1 MIKKLNKADQFG
13 IFQKYSWDNDLSDF
27 AEYNLIYGWNYSGK
41 TILSRIFRCFELNE
55 IHKDYLDGS
64 FEIED
69 ADGKKIDQKKLEQS
83 PAIRVFNSDFI
94 KENFKWDEE
103 EIEPI
108 FMLGEENIQLQ
119 ANLKENKV
127 KLESKSNEIAQIA
140 QTISEKKDNINHKL
154 TQKAREIR
162 DLLTIYPYTKSHF
175 ERNIEAVKDNPQD
188 FSLVPKD
195 FQTYLQKVSSTEKK
209 DTIQEICLTVNNLED
224 FSEPIEQLL
233 SKTVVAQ
240 VIEKLKENK
249 DLSDWVKKGIELHA
263 EKTTCEFCGN
273 ELPSGLIENLN
284 KHFSED
290 YESVIQESDKIINTV
305 EREKISTSLPD
316 EAKLYKELQ
325 RDYKTFKNS
334 VEEEIKIYN
343 QEIDNLKNVLENK
356 KSKAFNSLTLS
367 KPNSNHDKLNTETE
381 KINQIIQKHNTKSE
395 NYDDEKKEAE
405 TKLCLHYASDFVIK
419 EQYFEALQEIT
430 DKETE
435 LASRQSE
442 QKSIEKNIIKI
453 EAQLS
458 ETVKG
463 AEKFNEYLKLYFG
476 RDDVV
481 IKVTPENKFKLYR
494 SKFEAKNL
502 SEGEKTAIAFSYFMA
517 KLDDKETSLNDTVVY
532 IDDPISSLDSNHLF
546 NTYSFIKTKLD
557 NCKQIFI
564 STHNFEF
571 LNLIKDWFYDIQS
584 PEKNKNNPKW
594 SCYLIERNAKNNE
607 EFSSQLVPLPAV
619 ILKFKSEYHFL
630 FSIVYQFY
638 SNPKLDEDLY
648 NLPNLVRR
656 YLESFLGFKIPR
668 SAGLN
673 KKLPELIDNEVH
685 RARVWKFINQYS
697 HNSSLPRSLN
707 FPEFDECA
715 EVIKIVV
722 EAVRN
727 KDPEHFDILVE
738 EGKWQKLMT
747 QQ

>member
-13 IFQKYSWDNDLSDF
+13 IFQKYSWDNNLSDF

-154 TQKAREIR
+154 TQKAGEIR
-162 DLLTIYPYTKSHF
+162 ELLNIYPYTKSHF

-325 RDYKTFKNS
+325 RDYKTLKNS

-638 SNPKLDEDLY
+638 SNPKPDEDLY

>member
-1 MIKKLNKADQFG
+1 MIKKLKKADQFG
-13 IFQKYSWDNDLSDF
+13 IFQKYTWDNNLNDF
-27 AEYNLIYGWNYSGK
+27 AKYNLIYGWNYSGK

-69 ADGKKIDQKKLEQS
+69 ADGKKINQNKLEQS

-94 KENFKWDEE
+94 KENLKWAEEAE

-108 FMLGEENIQLQ
+108 FMLGKENIELQ
-119 ANLKENKV
+119 ANLKENKD
-127 KLESKSNEIAQIA
+127 KLESKSNEIAQIT
-140 QTISEKKDNINHKL
+140 QTISEEKKNISLKL
-154 TQKAREIR
+154 TQKAGEIR
-162 DLLTIYPYTKSHF
+162 DLLNIYPYTKSHF
-175 ERNIEAVKDNPQD
+175 EQDIETVKENPQN

-195 FQTYLQKVSSTEKK
+195 IQTNLQKVSSTEKK
-209 DTIQEICLTVNNLED
+209 DTIQEISLTIKNLDD
-224 FSEPIEQLL
+224 FREPIELLL

-240 VIEKLKENK
+240 VIEKLKEDI
-249 DLSDWVKKGIELHA
+249 DLSNWVKKGIELHK

-273 ELPSGLIENLN
+273 VLPSDLIDNLN
-284 KHFSED
+284 KHFSDD
-290 YESVIQESDKIINTV
+290 YENLIEESDKLIDTI
-305 EREKISTSLPD
+305 ERQKISTSLPD
-316 EAKLYKELQ
+316 EAKLYIELQ
-325 RDYKTFKNS
+325 QDYKILKDS
-334 VEEEIKIYN
+334 VEKEIKSYN
-343 QEIDNLKNVLENK
+343 QEIDKLETVLENK
-356 KSKAFNSLTLS
+356 KSKAFDSLTLS

-381 KINQIIQKHNTKSE
+381 KINQIIQKHNRKSE
-395 NYDDEKKEAE
+395 NYDDEKKEAAA
-405 TKLCLHYASDFVIK
+405 KLCLHYASDFVINGK
-419 EQYFEALQEIT
+419 YFEALQEIK

-435 LASRQSE
+435 LTKKQSE
-442 QKSIEKNIIKI
+442 QKSIEKDIIKI

-494 SKFEAKNL
+494 SEIEAKNL
-502 SEGEKTAIAFSYFMA
+502 SEGEKTAIAFSYFTA
-517 KLDDKETSLNDTVVY
+517 KLDDKDTTLNDTVVF

-564 STHNFEF
+564 TTHNFEF
-571 LNLIKDWFYDIQS
+571 LNLIKDWFNDIQS

-594 SCYLIERNAKNNE
+594 SYYLIKRTAKNNE
-607 EFSSQLVPLPAV
+607 EFSSQLAPLPAV
-619 ILKFKSEYHFL
+619 IFKFKSEYHFL
-630 FSIVYQFY
+630 FSIVYKFY
-638 SNPKLDEDLY
+638 SNQEPDEDLY

-656 YLESFLGFKIPR
+656 YLEAFLGFKIPR

-685 RARVWKFINQYS
+685 RERVWKFINQYS

-707 FPEFDECA
+707 FPEFDECV

-727 KDPEHFDILVE
+727 KDPEHFDILVDE
-738 EGKWQKLMT
+738 IK
-747 QQ
+747 